1 MKNFKNISRE
11 IEKAI
16 INKENDK
23 RFNDK
28 KLFLYSDRK
37 KRTCT
42 EEGTTKWEL
51 SVRLTDGNPYGEI
64 WQKVPNPKKNKK
76 WKHEKKTKK
85 QTIESDGKIKVES
98 DVYLV
103 KHASFPL

>member
-1 MKNFKNISRE
+1 MTQLRKISCEINARKTEMQKLKNIKDLKQESGERDRKMKNFKNISRE

-42 EEGTTKWEL
+42 EEGTTK
-51 SVRLTDGNPYGEI
+51 
-64 WQKVPNPKKNKK
+64 
-76 WKHEKKTKK
+76 
-85 QTIESDGKIKVES
+85 
-98 DVYLV
+98 
-103 KHASFPL
+103 

>member
-37 KRTCT
+37 KKNLHRRRNDQMRVEC
-42 EEGTTKWEL
+42 KVNRWK
-51 SVRLTDGNPYGEI
+51 SVWRNLAKST
-64 WQKVPNPKKNKK
+64 
-76 WKHEKKTKK
+76 
-85 QTIESDGKIKVES
+85 
-98 DVYLV
+98 
-103 KHASFPL
+103 